1 MRQLTLTLTKDADID
16 IINRILEN
24 IKGIKNISY
33 SESFKKD
40 NKRKAQNLINKIR
53 EIRDEIDLDKIDLD
67 DERTKYLLSK

>member
-24 IKGIKNISY
+24 IKGIENISY